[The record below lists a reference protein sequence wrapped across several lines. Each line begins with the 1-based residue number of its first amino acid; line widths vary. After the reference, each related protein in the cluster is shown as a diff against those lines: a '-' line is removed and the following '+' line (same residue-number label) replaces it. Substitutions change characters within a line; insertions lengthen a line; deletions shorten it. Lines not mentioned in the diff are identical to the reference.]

1 MRTWTKM
8 KVVHLFPNEPKFFRG
23 AVSFFAPLEW
33 SEKWLIRCK
42 NEELDV
48 FQSMAAETNIQ
59 RFSSAFQ
66 LDASQDGVI
75 VHYLDLE
82 MAEWILKIPKDIPVY
97 IQTWGGDT
105 APLLDSKWLYGPKT
119 RGFYYEK
126 SALSAVPM
134 AAGYPVYERR
144 RKSRDRDWHIAL
156 QNAMRRAEYTSFLLG
171 STERNAIAPDLK
183 VEDEFRITYAND
195 MVASPLQP
203 GLPDHIL
210 LGNSATPTNQHWE
223 ALLALKESNFEM
235 TSILMPLSYGDEEY
249 ANWISSKAR
258 TLFGP
263 IVTCLRDFLPLEE
276 YQQHIGRCG
285 MVVMNHS
292 RQQALGN
299 IYWALNSGK
308 RVTLNAQGINYRHLV
323 KQGVMC
329 EPLNATQLNRTPPD
343 SIAIR
348 ESVRVPFQ
356 EEFGNSTERKKAFFK
371 ALFN

>member
-8 KVVHLFPNEPKFFRG
+8 KVVHLFPNEPKFFKE

-42 NEELDV
+42 NEELDA
-48 FQSMAAETNIQ
+48 FQSMATETNIE
-59 RFSSAFQ
+59 RFSSTFQ

-82 MAEWILKIPKDIPVY
+82 MAELILEIPKDIPVY

-134 AAGYPVYERR
+134 VVGYQIYEQR
-144 RKSRDRDWHIAL
+144 RKSRDGAWHIAL
-156 QNAMRRAEYTSFLLG
+156 QNAMRRAEYTSFPLG

-183 VEDEFRITYAND
+183 FEDEFRITYAND

-223 ALLALKESNFEM
+223 ALLTLKESNFEM

-249 ANWISSKAR
+249 ANWISSKAQA
-258 TLFGP
+258 LYGS

-276 YQQHIGRCG
+276 YKQHIGACG
-285 MVVMNHS
+285 TIVMNHS

-308 RVTLNAQGINYRHLV
+308 RVLLNPEGINYQHLS
-323 KQGVMC
+323 KQEVMC
-329 EPLNATQLNRTPPD
+329 EPLSAKQLNQTPPD

-348 ESVRVPFQ
+348 ESFRALFQ
-356 EEFGNSTERKKAFFK
+356 EKSGNSIERKKAFFE